1 MGVATVRKRSC
12 VGAAA
17 TNERNGGWGRRED
30 LLTIV
35 ALILFTIQTHKGRE
49 SEHYKCSQEYTK
61 KAFEQVVTTDEEK
74 LVSRL

>member
-1 MGVATVRKRSC
+1 
-12 VGAAA
+12 VG
-17 TNERNGGWGRRED
+17 RGED

-35 ALILFTIQTHKGRE
+35 ALILTTNAHR
-49 SEHYKCSQEYTK
+49 SRR